1 MKHKNSAMRKV
12 SFLHFRYLHKGNSHR
27 NPRPQDYRNGCSS
40 QSSTQWWQRGAFIGS
55 LALCLG
61 ISAGLSPAA
70 HAEGSKE
77 LTSNGGNRAFL
88 LYHSGTARDT
98 IGSIAL
104 RTTIKV
110 YVNAGETINLGSSAN
125 GIGSGRI
132 NYRSPT
138 GATGSCLTTVG
149 RILNRTQ
156 EVAGPAPN
164 TNGYTPCI
172 ITTAQTTT
180 AGSGIWEIDFVSPNP
195 ANDVNPTAIAAG
207 SNWTQANN
215 VGWIA
220 AWDVTVRNST
230 NTGLP
235 FLGRVYSNS
244 LALRMPN
251 TGNDFTPLLYVQ
263 TADGY
268 RYQLNPRRLSP
279 FTFVFFANNNG
290 FKSSTTNTPL
300 FRSVLFPGGT
310 GLEPGVT
317 VHDPNTADSGIN
329 VTHKIFFNTPSSDLP
344 FSAPSA
350 SGSTW
355 LLTSPVAPQPS
366 NFTFQ
371 GVEGTAGTAGTSP
384 LTGNFSFTSNVTGRF
399 LITLDLNQNGIYGDG
414 NDKVLSGFATPGTNT
429 LPWDGR
435 DGAGATV
442 PASSVAYGGQ
452 IVLYAGEIH
461 LPLLDAESNP
471 SGITIQRLND
481 PVPPTV
487 PNPNPYTI
495 YFDDTTVGGS
505 SALNGVD
512 SSTGVHGWNNPFGD
526 NKGIDTWAY
535 YPSGIAQLNGGV
547 VLRQADLEVVSKT
560 HSPASLSVGSTVTYT
575 IVVRNNGPTDVTNAA
590 FTDTVPAA
598 ITGVNWSCTV
608 SPVATGNACGAA
620 SGSGNTINTTVNL
633 KSGATATYVITGT
646 VSSAGTITNTAKI
659 VRTDDVTDPDDLN
672 RTGAGN
678 NSKTDTTTVS
688 LPTVN
693 LSGTVFEDVNYG
705 GGVGRD
711 YTTANNSAAASGFA
725 TGVIRRPNVRV
736 ELYSSA
742 GNFLTST
749 LTDTNGAYSFTNQ
762 PGNTSYTVRVV
773 NGTVTSARPSSGG
786 TLIPV
791 QTYRT
796 DATTGT
802 ITAVADRVGG
812 ENPTLVDAGNGSTTL
827 AALTTATT
835 AAQSIA
841 QINAGAGNITGIDFG
856 FNFDTIVST
865 RDSGQGSLRQ
875 FIINSN
881 TLNNTSLAQVGVLS
895 GREESIF
902 MISDGAAHPGLRAG
916 LPNQFSGGVATIT
929 LATALPAIAN
939 ATSTNANRTSIDGRT
954 QTALTGDTN
963 APIFNNTTGPEIVL
977 NVAAGPGLEVQASF
991 TFIKNIGIT
1000 GANGVGTA
1008 GVGVYFN
1015 GAGAANSR
1023 LEDATI
1029 FSNDNSGV
1037 KFQSAT
1043 SAYVNSNIIR
1053 NNGVTDPLADGVEL
1067 IGSSSNNVTE
1077 NIIINN
1083 PGYGIDLHTTTN
1095 NSNNLSSNQ
1104 IINNGAPDDT
1114 QDAGIGIRLG
1124 SNNLIGQN
1132 TIANNL
1138 GDGIVVAAGTGN
1150 TMTENSIYSNGGLGI
1165 DLGGGSEGNGVT
1177 LNDSGDLD
1185 TGANGLFNFPILE
1198 SAQLSGGNLVV
1209 KGFARPGSKIEFFVK
1224 QPDPSGFG
1232 EGQEYLV
1239 TLVEDSADDADAT
1252 TDTYTSPFNGL
1263 NQGTDTTNRFE
1274 FSIPLGSLPN
1284 TVTTADTLTAT
1295 ATCLNS
1301 ENCTSAPNGSTS
1313 EFSGNITITGS
1324 PHLSLVKRI
1333 TAINGVPFS
1342 GFDGTAT
1349 DPNNNGDLDEDV
1361 NWGLPLD
1368 DSLRGRI
1375 DGGFV
1380 QPGEE
1385 VEYTIYYLS
1394 TGATTAQNVLFCD
1407 RVPANMS
1414 FLATGFDSY
1423 PVQASGGLQGVARGI
1438 LWQYNGTTESLTNVS
1453 DGDTAMYFP
1462 PGVEPSS
1469 VYPSVNCQGSNT
1481 TGAIVVNLGDLIN
1494 ATAPGIP
1501 ANAYGFVRFKAKL
1514 N

>member
-1 MKHKNSAMRKV
+1 MAIIMNKPVMLKKLAPITLTVVGVLLCCPLKANATPNLQIKPISWDIIGLDSNKPDIEGPNVFNIGARVCNLGTSAAKDIQA
-12 SFLHFRYLHKGNSHR
+12 K
-27 NPRPQDYRNGCSS
+27 
-40 QSSTQWWQRGAFIGS
+40 
-55 LALCLG
+55 
-61 ISAGLSPAA
+61 
-70 HAEGSKE
+70 
-77 LTSNGGNRAFL
+77 
-88 LYHSGTARDT
+88 
-98 IGSIAL
+98 
-104 RTTIKV
+104 
-110 YVNAGETINLGSSAN
+110 INLGSGTGSAYISLLGLN
-125 GIGSGRI
+125 TLNI
-132 NYRSPT
+132 NYLPAGGAGSTFHNIGNT
-138 GATGSCLTTVG
+138 GATPAYCTDFYFNIQVQRLLAAQNTYREYYIEATGKDLSG
-149 RILNRTQ
+149 TQ
-156 EVAGPAPN
+156 LA
-164 TNGYTPCI
+164 T
-172 ITTAQTTT
+172 ITTPQ
-180 AGSGIWEIDFVSPNP
+180 
-195 ANDVNPTAIAAG
+195 
-207 SNWTQANN
+207 
-215 VGWIA
+215 
-220 AWDVTVRNST
+220 
-230 NTGLP
+230 
-235 FLGRVYSNS
+235 
-244 LALRMPN
+244 
-251 TGNDFTPLLYVQ
+251 
-263 TADGY
+263 
-268 RYQLNPRRLSP
+268 PRRLYVEKLVEQNRNKVLT
-279 FTFVFFANNNG
+279 FTGTTTVQSGDIVDYTVTGQTATGGYEQLVFATNFPNTVFQVLKVNTNYTTPSG
-290 FKSSTTNTPL
+290 TTNN
-300 FRSVLFPGGT
+300 SIYGDACGWDS
-310 GLEPGVT
+310 
-317 VHDPNTADSGIN
+317 DPNSSYYRTCDNLSISDGYTGGKVGDDFTARYKVKIIATQNQTIGVSSLVYDKSGSSYHYNTTYKIPPDYDININ
-329 VTHKIFFNTPSSDLP
+329 VTPAVTADL
-344 FSAPSA
+344 SL
-350 SGSTW
+350 TKTVNK
-355 LLTSPVAPQPS
+355 LLPNV
-366 NFTFQ
+366 
-371 GVEGTAGTAGTSP
+371 GE
-384 LTGNFSFTSNVTGRF
+384 NVTFTINVKNDGPDNATNVKVQDI
-399 LITLDLNQNGIYGDG
+399 LPTGITYVSSNAS
-414 NDKVLSGFATPGTNT
+414 VTF
-429 LPWDGR
+429 
-435 DGAGATV
+435 GATT
-442 PASSVAYGGQ
+442 PTYLSVSDYNGGVY
-452 IVLYAGEIH
+452 I
-461 LPLLDAESNP
+461 
-471 SGITIQRLND
+471 
-481 PVPPTV
+481 
-487 PNPNPYTI
+487 
-495 YFDDTTVGGS
+495 
-505 SALNGVD
+505 
-512 SSTGVHGWNNPFGD
+512 SSTGMWDIGTLP
-526 NKGIDTWAY
+526 K
-535 YPSGIAQLNGGV
+535 
-547 VLRQADLEVVSKT
+547 
-560 HSPASLSVGSTVTYT
+560 
-575 IVVRNNGPTDVTNAA
+575 
-590 FTDTVPAA
+590 
-598 ITGVNWSCTV
+598 
-608 SPVATGNACGAA
+608 
-620 SGSGNTINTTVNL
+620 
-633 KSGATATYVITGT
+633 GATATLQIVAT
-646 VSSAGTITNTAKI
+646 VNTTNAITNIAE
-659 VRTDDVTDPDDLN
+659 VNASDQTDPDS
-672 RTGAGN
+672 TPN
-678 NSKTDTTTVS
+678 NNNVNEDDRAAVTFNQRVS
-688 LPTVN
+688 I
-693 LSGTVFEDVNYG
+693 SGTVFEDVNYG

-711 YTTANNSAAASGFA
+711 YTTANNSAALSGFA

-1252 TDTYTSPFNGL
+1252 TGTYTSPFNGL

-1368 DSLRGRI
+1368 DSLRGQI